1 MLPPSGRRTGS
12 GRPESRGP
20 RRVGCHA
27 APAERPAGR
36 ASKNHSVSSPHR
48 TSCADRA
55 HTPVASAATVAETPG
70 VKVNMPCAAHGC
82 SWARKDPWRRPDRR
96 TPGQALQA
104 RRGLLQRH
112 VLCSWPVEHAS
123 TLDRTFNGGSGY
135 PRKACVAA
143 SPGSRVAH
151 YRPFLAVIQ
160 THQGPT
166 GRKLR

>member
-1 MLPPSGRRTGS
+1 MPVRCTPERPSLCASHRQRRWLTHWSDALACCRRVGGVPVQGVLTVGDHDAWVAMLLQPSGRL
-12 GRPESRGP
+12 
-20 RRVGCHA
+20 V
-27 APAERPAGR
+27 APARTLAPPLLIDHR
-36 ASKNHSVSSPHR
+36 APIGL
-48 TSCADRA
+48 
-55 HTPVASAATVAETPG
+55 TP
-70 VKVNMPCAAHGC
+70 
-82 SWARKDPWRRPDRR
+82 PWRRPDRR

-123 TLDRTFNGGSGY
+123 TLDRTLNGGSGY